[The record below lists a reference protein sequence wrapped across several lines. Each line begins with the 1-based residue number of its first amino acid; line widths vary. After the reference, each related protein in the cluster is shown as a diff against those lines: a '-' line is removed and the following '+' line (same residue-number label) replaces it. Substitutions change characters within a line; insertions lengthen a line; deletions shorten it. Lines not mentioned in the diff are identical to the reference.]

1 MKANIHYTNFTEAKK
16 VFASSITDVFENT
29 KMIYLEDTVDDI
41 GLFRKSDIVIVYDND
56 DMPVIVNERIF
67 RSNYSLAEWLKI
79 KRMLK
84 KKLRYVK
91 AELGFEI
98 SVSQTINYLDYVHFK
113 EYWWKWAN
121 ALR

>member
-1 MKANIHYTNFTEAKK
+1 MKADIHYTNFTEAKE
-16 VFASSITDVFENT
+16 VFAPYITEVFEKT
-29 KMIYLEDTVDDI
+29 KMLCLADTGDGI
-41 GLFRKSDIVIVYDND
+41 GLFRKSDIITVYDSD

-67 RSNYSLAEWLKI
+67 RSNYSLVEWLKI

>member
-1 MKANIHYTNFTEAKK
+1 MKANIHYTNFTEAKE
-16 VFASSITDVFENT
+16 VFAPYITEVFEKT
-29 KMIYLEDTVDDI
+29 KTLCLADTGDGI
-41 GLFRKSDIVIVYDND
+41 GLFRKSDIITVYDSD

-67 RSNYSLAEWLKI
+67 RSNYSLVEWLKI